1 MRQKQTFCAT
11 KIYGKESKLDKTSNL
26 FYNKRRKPCKASFCS
41 ITTRYKVRRYDEP
54 RRKNPRTSH
63 FYLKRRRTNETDENN
78 TDLSHAAYGFFF
90 CRMLE
95 RHQRKRSKRTY
106 TGFSSS
112 YYNSAVQGSL
122 YTLNMKVDA
131 GGKEL
136 KIEITIVRNDRGYG
150 IYQLEIDG

>member
-1 MRQKQTFCAT
+1 MKLIKTIPIFLMLFTVFSFAGCSNG
-11 KIYGKESKLDKTSNL
+11 ISGKEAKEHINGFFRAIETKDYDHASTFLHPEISADPKTVFENL
-26 FYNKRRKPCKASFCS
+26 
-41 ITTRYKVRRYDEP
+41 E
-54 RRKNPRTSH
+54 H
-63 FYLKRRRTNETDENN
+63 ENN
-78 TDLSHAAYGFFF
+78 LDFSAITIT
-90 CRMLE
+90 
-95 RHQRKRSKRTY
+95 KY

-136 KIEITIVRNDRGYG
+136 KMAITIVRNDRGYG

>member
-1 MRQKQTFCAT
+1 MEHEKNLDFSAITIT
-11 KIYGKESKLDKTSNL
+11 K
-26 FYNKRRKPCKASFCS
+26 
-41 ITTRYKVRRYDEP
+41 
-54 RRKNPRTSH
+54 
-63 FYLKRRRTNETDENN
+63 
-78 TDLSHAAYGFFF
+78 
-90 CRMLE
+90 
-95 RHQRKRSKRTY
+95 Y

-136 KIEITIVRNDRGYG
+136 KMEITIVRNDRGYG